1 MSTDESSVRKF
12 TTFAADFGERQMSE
26 PLAYLNGRIAP
37 VSQANLSIFDMGI
50 VMGASITEM
59 ARTFQHQPFRLDD
72 HVARL
77 FKSLRYTGFEI
88 DLSRET
94 IIDLALELVEHNAR
108 LIPAHHDLGIVLF
121 ITAGTSLTYSG
132 LAGLATHRKPSI
144 CVHTFPLPFE
154 LWAPKFETGQHL
166 VTPSIRHLPPECLDP
181 KIKSRSRMHWYL
193 ADEQARMVDPKAG
206 ALLLDRQ
213 DNVTETSTANFFI
226 VEDGR
231 ISTPTGRNSLA
242 GISQSVVSQ
251 LAEQLGVE
259 LRQRDF
265 QTYDVVNA
273 DEAFTTS
280 TPYCILPVTR
290 INQKPIGS
298 GEPGSMFLQLL
309 TAWNALV
316 GVDILAQMRVGAAER
331 IAEFESRR

>member
-1 MSTDESSVRKF
+1 
-12 TTFAADFGERQMSE
+12 MSE
-26 PLAYLNGRIAP
+26 PLAYLNGRISP
-37 VSQANLSIFDMGI
+37 ISQANLSIFDLGI
-50 VMGASITEM
+50 VLGASITEM
-59 ARTFQHQPFRLDD
+59 ARTFHHQPFRLNE

-77 FKSLRYTGFEI
+77 FRSLKHVGFEI
-88 DLSRET
+88 DLTRET
-94 IIDLALELVEHNAR
+94 IVDLALELVEHNAR
-108 LIPAHHDLGIVLF
+108 LIPEKHDLGVVLF
-121 ITAGTSLTYSG
+121 ITAGTSLTYTG
-132 LAGLATHRKPSI
+132 IAGMATHRKPTV

-154 LWAPKFETGQHL
+154 LWAPKFQTGQHL
-166 VTPSIRHLPPECLDP
+166 ITPSIRHLPPECLDP

-213 DNVTETSTANFFI
+213 DNITETSTANFFI
-226 VEDGR
+226 VEEGR

-242 GISQSVVSQ
+242 GISQSVVVQ
-251 LAEQLGVE
+251 LADQLGIEV
-259 LRQRDF
+259 RHRDI

-298 GEPGSMFLQLL
+298 GEPGPMFLQLL
-309 TAWNALV
+309 KAWNELV
-316 GVDILAQMRVGAAER
+316 GLDILAQMRTGAEER
-331 IAEFESRR
+331 LADFEARR